1 MIQIIDKH
9 FCCGCE
15 GCVQIC
21 PKQCISFNEDEKGF
35 RYPLVDKD
43 ICINCGLCDKV
54 CPFLNLTNTRNPIKV
69 IAAINPDEE
78 LRMKS
83 SSGGIFTILAEHTI
97 KAGGVV
103 FGACFDDKWE
113 VKHDFVDTVD
123 GISTF
128 RGAKYVQSKICR
140 AFIKVKTFLDKD
152 RKVLFSGT
160 GCQIAGLR
168 KFLRK
173 EYDNLLTV
181 EIACHGVPS
190 PAVWRAYIN
199 KVAKGNLSK
208 IRNINF
214 RDKRNG
220 WNGYGLAITT
230 NEETIYE
237 RASENQYM
245 QSFLRDLCLRPSC
258 SNCPSKKGA
267 SGAALIIGDFWGVES
282 IRPEIYD
289 NKGCSLVVINS
300 AYGEQI
306 INELNI
312 NHSKITYEDGY
323 RYNPCFISPLSE
335 NRYAPI
341 FWSKFK
347 KRD

>member
-181 EIACHGVPS
+181 EIACHGEIG
-190 PAVWRAYIN
+190 RAH
-199 KVAKGNLSK
+199 V
-208 IRNINF
+208 
-214 RDKRNG
+214 
-220 WNGYGLAITT
+220 
-230 NEETIYE
+230 
-237 RASENQYM
+237 
-245 QSFLRDLCLRPSC
+245 
-258 SNCPSKKGA
+258 
-267 SGAALIIGDFWGVES
+267 
-282 IRPEIYD
+282 
-289 NKGCSLVVINS
+289 
-300 AYGEQI
+300 
-306 INELNI
+306 
-312 NHSKITYEDGY
+312 
-323 RYNPCFISPLSE
+323 
-335 NRYAPI
+335 
-341 FWSKFK
+341 
-347 KRD
+347 